1 MATSN
6 LPHSSEHF
14 PFMKLPP
21 EIRLMI
27 YESAIHNS
35 IASAKSKADM
45 DRSFRL
51 PKRQPYLGALALI
64 HTTSISRKESRG
76 AMYIVAHHQ
85 LKDLYALSKLLDGE
99 PTSVLRFRSISE
111 CWKAMK
117 QSQWVGDVRKAL
129 AKPRSTKPLH
139 S

>member
-1 MATSN
+1 
-6 LPHSSEHF
+6 
-14 PFMKLPP
+14 MKLPP

-27 YESAIHNS
+27 YGFAIHDN
-35 IASAKSKADM
+35 IASAISKADM

-64 HTTSISRKESRG
+64 HTTSIIRKESRG
-76 AMYIVAHHQ
+76 AMYIVARHQ
-85 LKDLYALSKLLDGE
+85 WEDLCALSKLFNGE
-99 PTSVLRFRSISE
+99 PMSALRFRSLSR
-111 CWKAMK
+111 CWKAMR
-117 QSQWVGDVRKAL
+117 QSQWVGDVRIAL

>member
-1 MATSN
+1 MTI
-6 LPHSSEHF
+6 SSTVDSQDHF
-14 PFMKLPP
+14 ANMNLPP

-27 YESAIHNS
+27 YEFAIHNN

-45 DRSFRL
+45 DYSFMT

-64 HTTSISRKESRG
+64 HTTSIIRKESRG
-76 AMYIVAHHQ
+76 AMYIVAHRQ
-85 LKDLYALSKLLDGE
+85 WEDLYTLSKLFE
-99 PTSVLRFRSISE
+99 WKPMSSLRFRSLSR

-117 QSQWVGDVRKAL
+117 QSDWVGDVWKAL
-129 AKPRSTKPLH
+129 AEPRSTKKLH